1 MLSTLPNLIPALP
14 EIFVLL
20 MALVI
25 LIVGTF
31 FIRYSQIPY
40 YLAQTT
46 VIVVFCLTWC
56 VFPVSE
62 FSTTIFTFHHMFV
75 LDHLSFY
82 SKLFIYL
89 LILFVFLYAREY
101 NQERKIPATEF
112 YVLGLLSLLGMMVLV
127 SSHNLLMIFL
137 GLELSSLPTYAM
149 VAMQRRKT
157 RCVEAGMKYFIIG
170 AIASGMLTYGIS
182 MVFGATC
189 SLDLTNI
196 SVAVSQMSIHQNLIL
211 VFSLIFIVV
220 GIAFKLGVAPFHMWI
235 PDVYEGA
242 PSSVTL
248 FISTIPKIAAFAM
261 TIRLLVNAMPAL
273 QGQWH
278 EMLVVV
284 AILSMG
290 IGNFVA
296 IVQSNIKRMLA
307 YSSIAHM
314 GYMLLGILCGTKE
327 GYAAAMFYIITYSF
341 MALGGFGMIILMSRK
356 GFESEDIK
364 DFTGLNNRNPL
375 LAFMMMLIL
384 FSLVGIPPFVGFIA
398 KIGVL
403 DALIKVHLVWLAV
416 LAVLFAI
423 VGAYYYIRVVKVMYF
438 ENSPVSLKPV
448 KYSFEL
454 KIAIL
459 INGLAVLFMG
469 IFPGWLYAL
478 SHLAF

>member
-31 FIRYSQIPY
+31 SVRYSQVPY
-40 YLAQTT
+40 YLAQITII
-46 VIVVFCLTWC
+46 VIFWLTWC
-56 VFPVSE
+56 I
-62 FSTTIFTFHHMFV
+62 FSTVKFSKTIFVFHHMFI
-75 LDHLSFY
+75 LDHLSLY

-101 NQERKIPATEF
+101 NQERKIPTTEF
-112 YVLGLLSLLGMMVLV
+112 YVLGLLSLLGMMILV

-137 GLELSSLPTYAM
+137 GLELSSLPTYVM

-157 RCVEAGMKYFIIG
+157 RCVEAGMKYFVIG
-170 AIASGMLTYGIS
+170 AISSGMLTYGIS
-182 MVFGATC
+182 MIFGATR
-189 SLDLTNI
+189 SLDLTDI
-196 SVAVSQMSIHQNLIL
+196 AVAVSQISIHQNLIL
-211 VFSLIFIVV
+211 VFSLIFMVV
-220 GIAFKLGVAPFHMWI
+220 GIAFKLGTAPFHMWI

-261 TIRLLVNAMPAL
+261 IIRLLVNTMPAL
-273 QGQWH
+273 QEQWH

-314 GYMLLGILCGTKE
+314 GYTLLGILCGTKE
-327 GYAAAMFYIITYSF
+327 GYSAAMFYIIAYSF
-341 MALGGFGMIILMSRK
+341 MALGGFGMIILMSRR
-356 GFESEDIK
+356 GFEFEDIK
-364 DFTGLNNRNPL
+364 DFTGLSNRNPL

-398 KIGVL
+398 KVGVL
-403 DALIKVHLVWLAV
+403 EALIKVHLVWLAV
-416 LAVLFAI
+416 FAVLFSI

-438 ENSPVSLKPV
+438 ENSPVSLKPIQ
-448 KYSFEL
+448 YSFEL
-454 KIAIL
+454 KIAIF

>member
-1 MLSTLPNLIPALP
+1 MLSTLPNLVPALP

-31 FIRYSQIPY
+31 FVRYSQIPY

-46 VIVVFCLTWC
+46 VIAVFCLTWY
-56 VFPVSE
+56 VFPVSK

-89 LILFVFLYAREY
+89 LILFAFLYAREY

-127 SSHNLLMIFL
+127 SSHNLLVIFL

-157 RCVEAGMKYFIIG
+157 RCVEAGMKYFVIG

-196 SVAVSQMSIHQNLIL
+196 AVAVSQMSIHQNLIL
-211 VFSLIFIVV
+211 VFSLIFIVI

-248 FISTIPKIAAFAM
+248 FISTIPKIAAFTM

-278 EMLVVV
+278 EMLVVI

-290 IGNFVA
+290 IGNVVA

-314 GYMLLGILCGTKE
+314 GYTLLGILCGTKE

-341 MALGGFGMIILMSRK
+341 MALGGFGMIILMSRR

-398 KIGVL
+398 KVGVL
-403 DALIKVHLVWLAV
+403 NALIKVHLVWLAV